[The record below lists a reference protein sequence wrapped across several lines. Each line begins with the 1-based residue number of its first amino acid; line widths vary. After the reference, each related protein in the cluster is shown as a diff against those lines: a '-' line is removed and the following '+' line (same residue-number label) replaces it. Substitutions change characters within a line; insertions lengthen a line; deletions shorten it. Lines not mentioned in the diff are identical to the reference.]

1 MKVFDDLTD
10 KEWELIQ
17 KLFDEEF
24 APSSRRGRPRV
35 EARTVVNAVLWV
47 VASGGTWAKL
57 PGRYTSPKTCRRRFE
72 KWQADGTFAEI
83 VRRLGTSGR
92 EISLPGKI
100 RVTSAKPLT
109 QSLSDRSR
117 GAFWTDPASRRTGL
131 TAQYRHSDCPQPP
144 RELDALTRERMIQIT

>member
-1 MKVFDDLTD
+1 MQMFDDLTD
-10 KEWELIQ
+10 NEWALVQE
-17 KLFDEEF
+17 LFDGEL
-24 APSSRRGRPRV
+24 APSSRCGRPPV

-47 VASGGTWAKL
+47 LASGGTWAKL

-83 VRRLGTSGR
+83 VRRLGTTGR

-100 RVTSAKPLT
+100 RLKSARPPA
-109 QSLSDRSR
+109 QSLSDRLR

-131 TAQYRHSDCPQPP
+131 TAQYRQSD
-144 RELDALTRERMIQIT
+144 